1 MCVDNKKTDFV
12 LHNFHFYTANALIEV
27 KISINDETKCFL
39 SWFLNFVWTTVVN
52 NYLTLCVNAIYDMFN
67 SVIVGP
73 NKKKNPIE
81 LCKNKISYVTNK
93 DRTICRHV
101 NIRWSLD
108 HRSSITYPF
117 WAFIIPSLS
126 LSRRRSSR
134 FRDGRLT
141 GRVHV
146 HVRSDDALITRLG

>member
-73 NKKKNPIE
+73 NKKKTPLNCAKIKYRMSRTKIE
-81 LCKNKISYVTNK
+81 RYADTWTFAGASII
-93 DRTICRHV
+93 DRRLRT
-101 NIRWSLD
+101 
-108 HRSSITYPF
+108 PF
-117 WAFIIPSLS
+117 
-126 LSRRRSSR
+126 
-134 FRDGRLT
+134 GRLSYRRYRYLVVGHPVSVT
-141 GRVHV
+141 GAWPDVCTYTSGRTM
-146 HVRSDDALITRLG
+146 RW